1 MSLSCVII
9 GAVTAE
15 VNDSSTKELMDYRVS
30 NVHVQKYAFLER
42 FLCQKMPQ
50 QFFLWAPP
58 ANISFGFLHL
68 TLNGSRK
75 CPKPTVNPNQTLAAQ
90 SVSHVDADS
99 SPSWMHTFARMDTQ
113 HAHILKLSEG
123 LGLICTLTCTNLCHT
138 LDQKQTV
145 RWSARTYMPTHA
157 HTQTQTS
164 NWSALKCTSLANTF
178 FFLFH
183 TQIFSKCFNFS
194 KPVQK
199 SAGRCEILFLQILD
213 GRFVQWAS
221 CLEICGLPRAAVSCV
236 L

>member
-42 FLCQKMPQ
+42 SLCQKMRQ

-145 RWSARTYMPTHA
+145 RWSASTYMPTHA

-178 FFLFH
+178 FFCFTH
-183 TQIFSKCFNFS
+183 RFSLNALISQNRCRS
-194 KPVQK
+194 LPVDVK
-199 SAGRCEILFLQILD
+199 FC
-213 GRFVQWAS
+213 S
-221 CLEICGLPRAAVSCV
+221 CKY
-236 L
+236 